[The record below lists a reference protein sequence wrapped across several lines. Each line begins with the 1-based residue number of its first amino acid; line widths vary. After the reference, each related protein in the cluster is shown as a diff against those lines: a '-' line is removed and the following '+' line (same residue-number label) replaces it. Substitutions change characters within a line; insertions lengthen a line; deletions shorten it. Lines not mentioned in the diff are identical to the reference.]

1 MNGLALCAGVGGI
14 DLGLKLADV
23 GYRTVCFCERDAFA
37 ASVLVAR
44 MEDET
49 LDRAPI
55 WDDLTT
61 FDGRPWRGVVDL
73 VAAGLP
79 CQPYSV
85 AGDQRGHDDERALW
99 PHFVRIVRE
108 VEPSIV
114 FLENVPPFLKH
125 AEPIFDAL
133 RAMGFE
139 WAPPCLSTA
148 ANEGAPHDRAR
159 IFLLATQPSR
169 VRWAERRAEHARVE
183 GRPDAPGVGLR
194 VADSQRADLRDE
206 PRGGGREN
214 RGASPVARNAFQ
226 RSDSP
231 RVGRQ
236 PRDRE
241 GHDRPAR
248 AETPHG
254 HGHGHGRESER
265 CGWLFDVERQ
275 TLRHDPDGCVA
286 GCRVLGT
293 QWASESPV
301 VRVGD
306 GATHRVDRLRAIGN
320 GVVPI
325 VVANAFRELIRHA
338 HGSQAIV
345 GCPR

>member
-206 PRGGGREN
+206 PRG
-214 RGASPVARNAFQ
+214 
-226 RSDSP
+226 
-231 RVGRQ
+231 
-236 PRDRE
+236 
-241 GHDRPAR
+241 
-248 AETPHG
+248 
-254 HGHGHGRESER
+254 

-338 HGSQAIV
+338 QGSQAIV